1 MTFHFSARYV
11 LLTYAQSGD
20 LSEWSVLDHI
30 SSLGA
35 ECIVAR
41 EDHAD
46 GGTHLHVFC
55 DFGRK
60 KQSRRP
66 DYFDVEGHHPNI
78 VPSRGRAGEGWDY
91 ATKDGNIVAGGLE
104 RPGGG
109 GLPSTPDKWREI
121 VGAESREEFFDLLRQ
136 LDPKTLITRW
146 SELNRY
152 ADAAYATRAEP
163 YVGPT
168 GIEFELGMVPEL
180 ARWGRELPV
189 LYGPSRLGKTL
200 WARSLGPH
208 AYIMGMVSGH
218 VLTRDMPD
226 AQYAV
231 FDDMRGGISMF
242 PSFKEWFGA
251 QEVVTVKTLY
261 RDPVQ
266 MKWGKPCIWLAN
278 ADPRDQ
284 LKADITDRTPKGRID
299 LIYNDIEWMEAN
311 CIFVGLQEAI
321 FRASTE

>member
-180 ARWGRELPV
+180 ARWGRELVETSVIGMLFACGV
-189 LYGPSRLGKTL
+189 LNRSQLGLFANVVLGHAWSR
-200 WARSLGPH
+200 SPC
-208 AYIMGMVSGH
+208 
-218 VLTRDMPD
+218 
-226 AQYAV
+226 
-231 FDDMRGGISMF
+231 
-242 PSFKEWFGA
+242 
-251 QEVVTVKTLY
+251 
-261 RDPVQ
+261 
-266 MKWGKPCIWLAN
+266 GKP
-278 ADPRDQ
+278 PGRS
-284 LKADITDRTPKGRID
+284 DRYLNVAMLT
-299 LIYNDIEWMEAN
+299 
-311 CIFVGLQEAI
+311 C
-321 FRASTE
+321 